1 MILSHDHY
9 DLSGASRAKGGL
21 NWLAPV
27 WVTSAAEETSQGG
40 GVVVLSVYSREPS
53 ALLSPVQMVLSVGDA
68 RVLVAALQQAV
79 GTLETV
85 ELPPIPERCSQ

>member
-21 NWLAPV
+21 NWFAPV

-40 GVVVLSVYSREPS
+40 GVVALSVYSREPA

-68 RVLVAALQQAV
+68 RVLVAALQQALV
-79 GTLETV
+79 TLEPPGPPP
-85 ELPPIPERCSQ
+85 LPARCVT